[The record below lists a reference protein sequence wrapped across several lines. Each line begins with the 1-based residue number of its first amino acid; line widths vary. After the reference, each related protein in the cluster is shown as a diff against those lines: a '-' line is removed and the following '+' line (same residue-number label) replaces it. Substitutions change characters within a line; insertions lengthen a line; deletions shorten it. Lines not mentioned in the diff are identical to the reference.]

1 MTLPKFEHAT
11 KSAVNRRHFLKS
23 AATAA
28 LIGAYPRRAA
38 MADKLEDNIRV
49 DVHAHYFPTEYLD
62 VLVRYGSTATGI
74 ARNLLSTGSQA
85 DLNARFDM
93 MDQAGV
99 HKQILSASPQLPY
112 FEVREHAVSGARM
125 INDLYA
131 DLVHRHP
138 TRFLAF
144 AATPMPHVDA
154 AIEEMSRALD
164 ALGMVGV
171 TVLTSVL
178 GRSLVDPEFEPFWA
192 ELNRRG
198 TILFIHPAGVGACS
212 PLIQSFNLNWPIGAP
227 IEDTVAVMHLIVK
240 QIPQRYPRIRI
251 IASHLGGALPM
262 LMQRLDNQA
271 SWFMPKRSE
280 SPSATARKMWFDT
293 VAHGYVPALQ
303 CACAAF
309 GAERLLFGSDYPYE
323 LHEMYQ
329 RAVSYIQ
336 KSGLPQRDITAILDR
351 NAFSLLR
358 NEKV

>member
-1 MTLPKFEHAT
+1 MIQPMLEQGTTLA
-11 KSAVNRRHFLKS
+11 ADRRHFLKT
-23 AATAA
+23 AAGAA
-28 LIGAYPRRAA
+28 LIGACTKQAA
-38 MADKLEDNIRV
+38 MADKIEDSMRV

-62 VLVRYGSTATGI
+62 TLVRYGSTATGI

-99 HKQILSASPQLPY
+99 QKQILSASPQLPY
-112 FEVREHAVSGARM
+112 FEARDHAVSAARM
-125 INDLYA
+125 INNVYA
-131 DLVHRHP
+131 DLVHHYP
-138 TRFLAF
+138 ARFLAF
-144 AATPMPHVDA
+144 AATPLPHIDA

-164 ALGMVGV
+164 VLGMVGV

-178 GRSLVDPEFEPFWA
+178 GHSLVDPQFEPFWA

-227 IEDTVAVMHLIVK
+227 IEDTVAVVHLIVK

-262 LMQRLDNQA
+262 LTQRLDNQS
-271 SWFMPKRSE
+271 SWFMPKGSE
-280 SPSATARKMWFDT
+280 SPSTTARKMWYDT

-329 RAVSYIQ
+329 RAVGYVQ
-336 KSGLPQRDITAILDR
+336 ESGLPQRDITAILDR
-351 NAFSLLR
+351 NTFSLLR
-358 NEKV
+358 KGSV